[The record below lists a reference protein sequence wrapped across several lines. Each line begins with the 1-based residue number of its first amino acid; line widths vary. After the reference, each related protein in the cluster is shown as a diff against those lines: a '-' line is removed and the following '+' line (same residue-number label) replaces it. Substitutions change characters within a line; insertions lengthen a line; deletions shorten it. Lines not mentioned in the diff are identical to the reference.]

1 MNYLVIHTNL
11 YNLLNV
17 FYLMSLEDY
26 FQYYRRKE
34 RSPLEINYGT
44 VAGDGIFYRIVVTD
58 SRGISVRDSKNLKK
72 EEIKEETKELVK
84 ALKDRGYS
92 VNVFTQIN

>member
-1 MNYLVIHTNL
+1 MG
-11 YNLLNV
+11 
-17 FYLMSLEDY
+17 LEDY
-26 FQYYRRKE
+26 FPYDKREK
-34 RSPLEINYGT
+34 RSPLEVSYGT

-58 SRGISVRDSKNLKK
+58 SGGISVRDSKNLKK

-92 VNVFTQIN
+92 VNVFVQIDWE